1 MKYYFQFTIMSKTL
15 RYLAKNLE
23 DALEQFAE
31 SKWFD
36 KYVPDTGKLLTLLT
50 HLCDLRDW
58 LFKKSVMLDPKQI
71 VHPTNRTPS

>member
-1 MKYYFQFTIMSKTL
+1 MKYYSQFTIISKIL
-15 RYLAKNLE
+15 RYLANNLE
-23 DALEQFAE
+23 NALEHFAK

-36 KYVPDTGKLLTLLT
+36 KYIPDTGKLLNLLK

-71 VHPTNRTPS
+71 VHPTDRTLS